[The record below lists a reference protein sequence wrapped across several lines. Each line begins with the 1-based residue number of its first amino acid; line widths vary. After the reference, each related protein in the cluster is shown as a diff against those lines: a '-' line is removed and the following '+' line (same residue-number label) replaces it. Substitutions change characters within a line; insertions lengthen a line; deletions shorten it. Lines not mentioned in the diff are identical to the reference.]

1 MKTYKLKAALWRYP
15 SDKAS
20 WYFVTV
26 RKKLADQLKAD
37 PDATK
42 TGWGQI
48 KVEVTVGTS
57 TWKTSLFPDK
67 QGKMVLPI
75 KKAVR
80 EKEEIWGG
88 DDVQIEMV
96 LV

>member
-1 MKTYKLKAALWRYP
+1 MYKLNAALWRYP

-20 WYFVTV
+20 WFFVTV
-26 RKKLADQLKAD
+26 PKKLADKLKAD

-48 KVEVTVGTS
+48 KVEVTVGSS

-80 EKEEIWGG
+80 DKEEVYDGG
-88 DDVQIEMV
+88 DVKIAIA